1 MKKEY
6 KRVFIDSAPIIYLL
20 DNNEQ
25 YVNMVKN
32 KIINVVK
39 NGGRIVISPI
49 TVMEY
54 LTVPYREKRYDSI
67 TLFHSFIDEVNIEV
81 CDIDMKTAEKSAQI
95 RAAYDMFKGLDSF
108 QLACAEMN
116 GCDSFLT
123 NDRQLKQYK
132 GINIDCLT

>member
-20 DNNEQ
+20 DNNGQ
-25 YVNMVKN
+25 YVDTVKHR
-32 KIINVVK
+32 IINVLK
-39 NGGRIVISPI
+39 NAGRIVISPV

-54 LTVPYREKRYDSI
+54 LTVPYRENRYDRVAA
-67 TLFHSFIDEVNIEV
+67 FHSFIDEVNMDV

-95 RAAYDMFKGLDSF
+95 RAEHDMFKGLDSL
-108 QLACAEMN
+108 QLACAVMN

>member
-6 KRVFIDSAPIIYLL
+6 DRVFIESAPIIYLL

-25 YVNMVKN
+25 YVNTVKH
-32 KIINVVK
+32 KIINVLK
-39 NGGRIVISPI
+39 SGGRIVVSPV

-54 LTVPYREKRYDSI
+54 LTVPYREKRYDRVAA
-67 TLFHSFIDEVNIEV
+67 FHDFIDAINIDV
-81 CDIDMKTAEKSAQI
+81 CGIDMRIAEKSAQI
-95 RAAYDMFKGLDSF
+95 RAEYDMFKGLDSL
-108 QLACAEMN
+108 QLACAVIN

-123 NDRQLKQYK
+123 NDRQLKKYK

>member
-25 YVNMVKN
+25 FVNTVKR
-32 KIINVVK
+32 KIINVMK
-39 NGGRIVISPI
+39 NGGRIVISPV

-54 LTVPYREKRYDSI
+54 LAIPYREQRYDRI
-67 TLFHSFIDEVNIEV
+67 AAFHSFIDEVNI
-81 CDIDMKTAEKSAQI
+81 DICVIDVKTAEKSAQI
-95 RAAYDMFKGLDSF
+95 RAEYNMFKGLDSL
-108 QLACAEMN
+108 QLACAVMN

-123 NDRQLKQYK
+123 NDKKLKQYK